1 MSAHLQNM
9 LLTNVSNIPL
19 SSKSVVPL
27 NGCYWTKLHYN
38 CLGEE
43 LNVCKYTKND
53 FFGTV
58 KDKKQEIK
66 VTSCLNHKC
75 TFISFR

>member
-19 SSKSVVPL
+19 SSKGVVPL
-27 NGCYWTKLHYN
+27 NGCYWTQLHYN

-43 LNVCKYTKND
+43 LNVCKYAKND

-66 VTSCLNHKC
+66 VTS
-75 TFISFR
+75 

>member
-19 SSKSVVPL
+19 SSKGVVPL

-38 CLGEE
+38 CLGKE
-43 LNVCKYTKND
+43 LNICKYAKND